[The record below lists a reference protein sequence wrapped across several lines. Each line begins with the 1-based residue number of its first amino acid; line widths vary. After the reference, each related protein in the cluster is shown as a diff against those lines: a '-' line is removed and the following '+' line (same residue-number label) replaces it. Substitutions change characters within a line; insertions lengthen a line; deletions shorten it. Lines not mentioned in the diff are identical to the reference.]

1 MVSGV
6 VVAKQFTIPRV
17 LTIAGS
23 DSGGGA
29 GIQADLKTCSALGVY
44 CSTAIT
50 AVTAQNTL
58 GVTKIKEMSLE
69 MVDAQINAVL
79 GDIGADVVKIGML
92 ANTRIIQTVVKT
104 LTAHGVEKLVVDPVM
119 VAKSGDRLLR
129 EDAVNQL
136 CTKLLPLA
144 TVVTPNIP
152 EAEIIT
158 GRSIKSTSDLDKAGL
173 SILSMGVGAVVIKGG
188 HMSGTPIDTLFTVE
202 GKLEFSGERV
212 DTRSTHGT
220 GCTFA
225 AAIAACLAKGFSL
238 TESIMEAKAYVT
250 GALRAATTLGH
261 GFGPVNHFFRCHF

>member
-1 MVSGV
+1 VISGV
-6 VVAKQFTIPRV
+6 VVVKEFSLPRV

-44 CSTAIT
+44 CTTAIT
-50 AVTAQNTL
+50 AVTAQNTV
-58 GVTKIKEMSLE
+58 GVIRIKEMSLE

-79 GDIGADVVKIGML
+79 SDIGADVVKTGML
-92 ANTRIIQTVVKT
+92 ANSRIIQTVVKS
-104 LTAHGVEKLVVDPVM
+104 LTIYGVRKLVVDPVM

-129 EDAVNQL
+129 EDAVKEL

-158 GRSIKSTSDLDKAGL
+158 GRSIESISDLDKAGL
-173 SILSMGVGAVVIKGG
+173 SILSMGVEAVVIKGG
-188 HMSGTPIDTLFTVE
+188 HMSGPPIDRLFTVD
-202 GKLEFSGERV
+202 GKMEFPGERV
-212 DTRSTHGT
+212 NTRSTHGT

-225 AAIAACLAKGFSL
+225 AAISACLAKGFSL
-238 TESIMEAKAYVT
+238 TESVKEAKAYVT
-250 GALRAATTLGH
+250 RALRAAYPLGH
-261 GFGPVNHFFRCHF
+261 GFGPVEHFFK